1 MAGAGVTGD
10 GLREFRRNYLT
21 DHKVHA
27 WSAPA
32 TLAP

>member
-1 MAGAGVTGD
+1 MAGRVATGD
-10 GLREFRRNYLT
+10 GLLEFRRNHLT

-32 TLAP
+32 TLTP